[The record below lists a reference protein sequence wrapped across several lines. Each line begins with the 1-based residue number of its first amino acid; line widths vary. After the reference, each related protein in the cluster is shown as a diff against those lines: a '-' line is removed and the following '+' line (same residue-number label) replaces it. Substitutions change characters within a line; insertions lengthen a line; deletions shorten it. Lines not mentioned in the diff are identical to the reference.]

1 MYENP
6 IKSDYS
12 MLDEQSE
19 LEKKDKL
26 IVELQSR
33 LDEAEATL
41 FAIQNGEI
49 DAIITPNGSN
59 GPKVYTLEGADS
71 LYRNLVQEMNEGVA
85 TLTIDGT
92 IIYGNSQLASMLQ
105 VPMEKLIGQRLS
117 DFIIVDDIE
126 SFNIIFDKGFKTKS
140 NGEISIKSIMGNVL
154 PVYISVNTIKDFKGV
169 YVVITDLSQQKHHE
183 QLKIAHEQLNKS
195 LEALKD
201 SENRYKNII
210 ENIQDAY
217 MRSDNEGNIIMANPS
232 AARIYGYDSPEE
244 MIGTSA
250 LSYYKNPNDRRYVLD
265 ELQKHGKIEAN
276 ESEALR
282 KDGSCFLASQ
292 NAQYHYDNNGQIQG
306 TETLVRD
313 ITNLK
318 KAEKEIKERLGKE
331 RQLTEELSSA
341 NEELQ
346 AISEEIRTSNE
357 ELRHAQNNLR
367 QLVNELKISNKELEQ
382 FAYVASHDLQEPLR
396 MITSFTQLLEKR
408 YIGQLDE
415 DADDY
420 ISFIVDGAHR
430 MKDLIDDLLE
440 FSRLNTEVREFELV
454 IMEIALEDVLRNL
467 KPAIKENKAQI
478 SHDNLPNIVG
488 DHVQIV
494 QLLQNLIGNAIK
506 FHGNN
511 PPDIHISVENLGNE
525 WLFSVSDNGI
535 GIDKNHQAQIFSI
548 FKRLHTREEYPG
560 TGIGLSISKRIVERH
575 KGKIWI
581 ESELGKGTTFYFTI
595 PIKN

>member
-1 MYENP
+1 MINTQFE
-6 IKSDYS
+6 I
-12 MLDEQSE
+12 
-19 LEKKDKL
+19 EKRDKL

-33 LDEAEATL
+33 LDEAEETL

-49 DAIITPNGSN
+49 DAIISPEGLD
-59 GPKVYTLEGADS
+59 GPKVYTLESADS

-85 TLTIDGT
+85 TLTTDGT
-92 IIYGNSQLASMLQ
+92 IVYGNSQLASMLKL
-105 VPMEKLIGQRLS
+105 PLEKLIGQRIN
-117 DFIIVDDIE
+117 DFISTKDIE
-126 SFNIIFDKGFKTKS
+126 TFQKIFNKGFKTKS
-140 NGEISIKSIMGNVL
+140 NGEISIKSVRGNVL
-154 PVYISVNTIKDFKGV
+154 PVYISVNTIKDLKGV

-183 QLKIAHEQLNKS
+183 ELKTAHEKLNKS
-195 LEALKD
+195 LEALKE
-201 SENRYKNII
+201 SEKSYRNII

-217 MRSDNEGNIIMANPS
+217 MRSDKEGLIVMASPS
-232 AARIYGYDSPEE
+232 AARVYGYDSPEE

-265 ELQKHGKIEAN
+265 VLQKNGKIEAN

-282 KDGSCFLASQ
+282 KDGTCFFASQ
-292 NAQYHYDNNGQIQG
+292 NAQYYYDNEGVIQG

-313 ITNLK
+313 ITSLK
-318 KAEKEIKERLGKE
+318 KAEKEIQERLEKE

-346 AISEEIRTSNE
+346 AISEEVLTSND

-367 QLVNELKISNKELEQ
+367 LLVSELKMSNKELEQ

-408 YIGQLDE
+408 YKGQLDV

-420 ISFIVDGAHR
+420 IGFVVDGAHR

-467 KPAIKENKAQI
+467 KPSIRESKAHI
-478 SHDNLPNIVG
+478 THDYLPNIMG
-488 DHVQIV
+488 DHVQII

-506 FHGNN
+506 FKGND
-511 PPDIHISVENLGNE
+511 PPDIHISAKDNGND
-525 WLFSVSDNGI
+525 WMFSVNDKGI
-535 GIDKNHQAQIFSI
+535 GIDQNHQEQIFSI
-548 FKRLHTREEYPG
+548 FKRLHTKEEYPG

-575 KGKIWI
+575 NGQIWI
-581 ESELGKGTTFYFTI
+581 ESELGKGSTFYFTI
-595 PIKN
+595 PKVE

>member
-1 MYENP
+1 
-6 IKSDYS
+6 
-12 MLDEQSE
+12 MLDKQTE
-19 LEKKDKL
+19 LEKKDKIIL
-26 IVELQSR
+26 ELQAR
-33 LDEAEATL
+33 LDEAEETL

-49 DAIITPNGSN
+49 DAIITPNGMD

-71 LYRNLVQEMNEGVA
+71 VYRNLVQEMNEGVA
-85 TLTIDGT
+85 TLTFDGT

-105 VPMEKLIGQRLS
+105 LPMENLIGQKLS
-117 DFIIVDDIE
+117 DFIIAKDIVKYQTI
-126 SFNIIFDKGFKTKS
+126 FNKGFKTKS
-140 NGEISIKSIMGNVL
+140 SGEISIKSVRGNIL
-154 PVYISVNTIKDFKGV
+154 PVYVSVNTIKDLKGI

-183 QLKIAHEQLNKS
+183 ELKTAHEQLNKS

-201 SENRYKNII
+201 SEKSYRNIL

-217 MRSDNEGNIIMANPS
+217 IRSDKDGNIIMASPS
-232 AARIYGYDSPEE
+232 AARIYRFDSPEE

-250 LSYYKNPNDRRYVLD
+250 ISYYKNPKDREYVL
-265 ELQKHGKIEAN
+265 ETLQKYGKIEAN

-282 KDGSCFLASQ
+282 KDGTCFCASQ

-313 ITNLK
+313 ITNIK
-318 KAEKEIKERLGKE
+318 QAEKEKQKSLEKERE
-331 RQLTEELSSA
+331 LTQELSSA

-346 AISEEIRTSNE
+346 AISEEVQTSND
-357 ELRHAQNNLR
+357 ELRHAQNNLS
-367 QLVNELKISNKELEQ
+367 QLVIELKISNKELEQ

-408 YIGQLDE
+408 YKGQLDS
-415 DADDY
+415 DADEY
-420 ISFIVDGAHR
+420 IGFVVDGAHR

-467 KPAIKENKAQI
+467 KPTITENKAQI
-478 SHDNLPNIVG
+478 THEYLPNIIG
-488 DHVQIV
+488 DHVQII

-506 FHGNN
+506 FKGNN
-511 PPDIHISVENLGNE
+511 PPEIHISAEDKGNE
-525 WLFSVSDNGI
+525 WLFSVSDKGI
-535 GIDKNHQAQIFSI
+535 GIDQNHQKQIFSI

-575 KGKIWI
+575 NGQIWI
-581 ESELGKGTTFYFTI
+581 ESELGKGSTFYFTI
-595 PIKN
+595 PKKR

>member
-1 MYENP
+1 
-6 IKSDYS
+6 
-12 MLDEQSE
+12 MLNEKFES
-19 LEKKDKL
+19 EKKDQL
-26 IVELQSR
+26 IVELQNR
-33 LDEAEATL
+33 LDEAEETL

-49 DAIITPNGSN
+49 DAIISPEGLD
-59 GPKVYTLEGADS
+59 GPKVYTLESADS

-85 TLTIDGT
+85 TLTLDGT
-92 IIYGNSQLASMLQ
+92 IVYGNSQLASMLKL
-105 VPMEKLIGQRLS
+105 PMEKLIGQRLN
-117 DFIIVDDIE
+117 DFIIAKDIGTFQKI
-126 SFNIIFDKGFKTKS
+126 FNKGFKTKS
-140 NGEISIKSIMGNVL
+140 NGEISIKSVRGNVL
-154 PVYISVNTIKDFKGV
+154 PVYISVNTIKDLKGV

-183 QLKIAHEQLNKS
+183 ELKAAHEQLNKS
-195 LEALKD
+195 LEALKE
-201 SENRYKNII
+201 SEKSYRNII

-217 MRSDNEGNIIMANPS
+217 MRSDKDGIIIMASPS
-232 AARIYGYDSPEE
+232 AARIYGFNSPKE

-265 ELQKHGKIEAN
+265 ELQKHGKVEAN

-282 KDGSCFLASQ
+282 KDGTCFYASQ
-292 NAQYHYDNNGQIQG
+292 NAQFHYDNNGQIQG

-313 ITNLK
+313 ITSIK
-318 KAEKEIKERLGKE
+318 KAEKEIQKRLEKE

-346 AISEEIRTSNE
+346 AISEEVLTSND

-367 QLVNELKISNKELEQ
+367 QLVSELKMSNKELEQ

-408 YIGQLDE
+408 YKGQLDV

-420 ISFIVDGAHR
+420 IGFVVDGAHR

-440 FSRLNTEVREFELV
+440 FSRLNTEDREFELV

-467 KPAIKENKAQI
+467 KPAIQESNAHI
-478 SHDNLPNIVG
+478 THDYLPNIMG
-488 DHVQIV
+488 DHVQII

-506 FHGNN
+506 FKGNN
-511 PPDIHISVENLGNE
+511 PPDIHISAQDKDNE
-525 WLFSVSDNGI
+525 WLFSVSDKGI
-535 GIDKNHQAQIFSI
+535 GIDKNHQKQIFSI

-575 KGKIWI
+575 NGQIWI
-581 ESELGKGTTFYFTI
+581 ESELGKGSTFYFTI
-595 PIKN
+595 PKRDK

>member
-1 MYENP
+1 
-6 IKSDYS
+6 
-12 MLDEQSE
+12 MLDKQSE
-19 LEKKDKL
+19 SEKKDKIIL
-26 IVELQSR
+26 ELQSR
-33 LDEAEATL
+33 LDEAEDTL

-49 DAIITPNGSN
+49 DAIITPQGSD
-59 GPKVYTLEGADS
+59 GPKVYTLESADS

-85 TLTIDGT
+85 TLTTDGT
-92 IIYGNSQLASMLQ
+92 IVYGNSQLAIMLQ
-105 VPMEKLIGQRLS
+105 LQMEKLIGQKLS
-117 DFIIVDDIE
+117 SFIITKDIE
-126 SFNIIFDKGFKTKS
+126 AFHTIFNKGFKTKS
-140 NGEISIKSIMGNVL
+140 NGEISIKSINGNVL
-154 PVYISVNTIKDFKGV
+154 PVYISINTLKDLKGV
-169 YVVITDLSQQKHHE
+169 YVVITDLSQQKHQE
-183 QLKIAHEQLNKS
+183 QLKTINEKLNNS

-201 SENRYKNII
+201 SEKRYRNII

-217 MRSDNEGNIIMANPS
+217 MRSDNDGNIIMASPS

-265 ELQKHGKIEAN
+265 ELQKYGKIEAN

-282 KDGSCFLASQ
+282 KNGSCFYASQ
-292 NAQYHYDNNGQIQG
+292 NAQFHYDNSGQIQG

-318 KAEKEIKERLGKE
+318 LAVREKQQSLEKERK
-331 RQLTEELSSA
+331 LTEELSSA

-346 AISEEIRTSNE
+346 AISEEVQTSND

-367 QLVNELKISNKELEQ
+367 KLVSELKISNKELEQ

-408 YIGQLDE
+408 YNGQLDS

-420 ISFIVDGAHR
+420 IGFVVDGAHR

-467 KPAIKENKAQI
+467 KPAIKENNALI
-478 SHDNLPNIVG
+478 THDYLPNIIG
-488 DHVQIV
+488 DHVQII

-506 FHGNN
+506 FKGDNT
-511 PPDIHISVENLGNE
+511 PEIHISAQDRDNE
-525 WLFSVSDNGI
+525 WLFSINDKGI
-535 GIDKNHQAQIFSI
+535 GIDKHHQKQIFSI

-575 KGKIWI
+575 GGQIWI
-581 ESELGKGTTFYFTI
+581 ESEIGKGSTFYFTI
-595 PIKN
+595 PKRDNECNDYY

>member
-1 MYENP
+1 MIDE
-6 IKSDYS
+6 KSKLEQKDNII
-12 MLDEQSE
+12 LD
-19 LEKKDKL
+19 
-26 IVELQSR
+26 LQSR
-33 LDEAEATL
+33 LDEAEETL

-49 DAIITPNGSN
+49 DAIITPQGSD
-59 GPKVYTLEGADS
+59 GPKVYTLESADS

-85 TLTIDGT
+85 TLTTDGT
-92 IIYGNSQLASMLQ
+92 IVYGNSQLASMLEL
-105 VPMEKLIGQRLS
+105 PMEKLIGQRLS
-117 DFIIVDDIE
+117 SFIISKDKQTYHNI
-126 SFNIIFDKGFKTKS
+126 FNTGLKTKS
-140 NGEISIKSIMGNVL
+140 NREISIKSVRGNVL
-154 PVYISVNTIKDFKGV
+154 PVYISVNTLTDLKGV
-169 YVVITDLSQQKHHE
+169 YVVITDLSQQKHQE
-183 QLKIAHEQLNKS
+183 QLKTINKQLSNS

-201 SENRYKNII
+201 SEKSYRNII

-217 MRSDNEGNIIMANPS
+217 IRLDKEGNVIMASPS

-250 LSYYKNPNDRRYVLD
+250 LSYYNNPNDRRYILD
-265 ELQKHGKIEAN
+265 ELKKNGKIEAN
-276 ESEALR
+276 ENEALR
-282 KDGSCFLASQ
+282 KDGTCFYASQ
-292 NAQYHYDNNGQIQG
+292 NAQYHYDNTGQIQG

-318 KAEKEIKERLGKE
+318 KAEKEVQKRLEKE

-346 AISEEIRTSNE
+346 AISEEVQTSND
-357 ELRHAQNNLR
+357 ELRHAQTNLTK
-367 QLVNELKISNKELEQ
+367 LITELKISNKELEQ

-408 YIGQLDE
+408 YKGQLDE

-420 ISFIVDGAHR
+420 IAFVVDGAHR

-467 KPAIKENKAQI
+467 KPAIKENNAQI
-478 SHDNLPNIVG
+478 THDYLPNILG
-488 DHVQIV
+488 DHVQII

-506 FHGNN
+506 FKGNN
-511 PPDIHISVENLGNE
+511 PPDIHISAKDNEDE
-525 WLFSVSDNGI
+525 WLFSINDKGI
-535 GIDKNHQAQIFSI
+535 GIDKNHQKQIFSI

-575 KGKIWI
+575 GGQIWI
-581 ESELGKGTTFYFTI
+581 ESELGKGSTFYFTI
-595 PIKN
+595 TKRDNECKDYF

>member
-1 MYENP
+1 MINTQFE
-6 IKSDYS
+6 I
-12 MLDEQSE
+12 
-19 LEKKDKL
+19 EKRDKL

-33 LDEAEATL
+33 LDEAEETL

-49 DAIITPNGSN
+49 DAIISPEGLD
-59 GPKVYTLEGADS
+59 GPKVYTLESADS

-85 TLTIDGT
+85 TLTTDGT
-92 IIYGNSQLASMLQ
+92 IVYGNSQLASMLKL
-105 VPMEKLIGQRLS
+105 PLEKLIGQRIN
-117 DFIIVDDIE
+117 DFISTKDIE
-126 SFNIIFDKGFKTKS
+126 TFQKIFNKGFKTKS
-140 NGEISIKSIMGNVL
+140 NGEISIKSVRGNVL
-154 PVYISVNTIKDFKGV
+154 PVYISVNTIKDLKGV

-183 QLKIAHEQLNKS
+183 ELKTAHEQLNKS
-195 LEALKD
+195 LEALKE
-201 SENRYKNII
+201 SEKSYRNII

-217 MRSDNEGNIIMANPS
+217 MRSDKEGLIVMASPS
-232 AARIYGYDSPEE
+232 AARVYGYDSPEE

-265 ELQKHGKIEAN
+265 VLQKNGKIEAN

-282 KDGSCFLASQ
+282 KDGTCFFASQ
-292 NAQYHYDNNGQIQG
+292 NAQYYYDNEGVIQG

-313 ITNLK
+313 ITSLK
-318 KAEKEIKERLGKE
+318 KAEKEIQERLEKE

-346 AISEEIRTSNE
+346 AISEEVLTSND

-367 QLVNELKISNKELEQ
+367 LLVSELKMSNKELEQ

-408 YIGQLDE
+408 YKGQLDV

-420 ISFIVDGAHR
+420 IGFVVDGAHR

-467 KPAIKENKAQI
+467 KPSIRESKAHI
-478 SHDNLPNIVG
+478 THDYLPNIMG
-488 DHVQIV
+488 DHVQII

-506 FHGNN
+506 FKGND
-511 PPDIHISVENLGNE
+511 PPDIHISAKDNGND
-525 WLFSVSDNGI
+525 WLFSVSDKGI
-535 GIDKNHQAQIFSI
+535 GIDQNHQEQIFSI

-575 KGKIWI
+575 NGQIWI
-581 ESELGKGTTFYFTI
+581 ESELGKGSTFYFTI
-595 PIKN
+595 PKVE

>member
-1 MYENP
+1 
-6 IKSDYS
+6 
-12 MLDEQSE
+12 MLNSQFE
-19 LEKKDKL
+19 LEQRDKL
-26 IVELQSR
+26 IVELQSK
-33 LDEAEATL
+33 LDEAEETL

-49 DAIITPNGSN
+49 DAIISPEGSN
-59 GPKVYTLEGADS
+59 GLKVYTLESADS

-92 IIYGNSQLASMLQ
+92 VVYGNSQLASMLQ
-105 VPMEKLIGQRLS
+105 LPLEKLIGQRLN
-117 DFIIVDDIE
+117 DFIIASDIE
-126 SFNIIFDKGFKTKS
+126 RFEKIINKGFKTKS
-140 NGEISIKSIMGNVL
+140 NGEISIKSMRGNVL
-154 PVYISVNTIKDFKGV
+154 PVYISVNTIKDLKGV

-183 QLKIAHEQLNKS
+183 ELKTAHEQLNKS
-195 LEALKD
+195 LEALKE
-201 SENRYKNII
+201 SENSYRNII

-217 MRSDNEGNIIMANPS
+217 MRSDNEGIIVMASPS
-232 AARIYGYDSPEE
+232 AARIYGFDSPEE

-250 LSYYKNPNDRRYVLD
+250 LSYYKNPNDRRYMLD
-265 ELQKHGKIEAN
+265 VLQKYGKIEAN

-282 KDGSCFLASQ
+282 KDGTCFFASQ
-292 NAQYHYDNNGQIQG
+292 NSQYYYDNNGQIQG

-313 ITNLK
+313 ITSLK
-318 KAEKEIKERLGKE
+318 KAQKEIQERLEKER
-331 RQLTEELSSA
+331 RLTEELSSA

-346 AISEEIRTSNE
+346 AISEEVITSNE

-367 QLVNELKISNKELEQ
+367 LLVSELKMSNKELEQ

-408 YIGQLDE
+408 YKGQLDV

-420 ISFIVDGAHR
+420 IGFVVDGAHR

-440 FSRLNTEVREFELV
+440 FSRLNTEVREFEIV

-467 KPAIKENKAQI
+467 KPSIKESKAHI
-478 SHDNLPNIVG
+478 THDYLPTIMG
-488 DHVQIV
+488 DHVQII
-494 QLLQNLIGNAIK
+494 QLLQNLVGNAIK
-506 FHGNN
+506 FNGDE
-511 PPDIHISVENLGNE
+511 PPEIHISAKDEGNE

-535 GIDKNHQAQIFSI
+535 GIDLNHQKQIFSI

-575 KGKIWI
+575 NGQIWI
-581 ESELGKGTTFYFTI
+581 VSELGKGSTFYFTI
-595 PIKN
+595 PKVE

>member
-1 MYENP
+1 
-6 IKSDYS
+6 
-12 MLDEQSE
+12 MLNEKFES
-19 LEKKDKL
+19 EKKDQL
-26 IVELQSR
+26 IVELQNR
-33 LDEAEATL
+33 LDEAEETL

-49 DAIITPNGSN
+49 DAIISPEGLD
-59 GPKVYTLEGADS
+59 GPKVYTLESADS

-85 TLTIDGT
+85 TLTLDGT
-92 IIYGNSQLASMLQ
+92 IVYGNSQLASMLKL
-105 VPMEKLIGQRLS
+105 PMEKLIGQRLN
-117 DFIIVDDIE
+117 DFIIAKDIGTFQKI
-126 SFNIIFDKGFKTKS
+126 FNKGFKTKS
-140 NGEISIKSIMGNVL
+140 NGEISIKSVRGNVL
-154 PVYISVNTIKDFKGV
+154 PVYISVNTIKDLKGV

-183 QLKIAHEQLNKS
+183 ELKAAHEQLNKS
-195 LEALKD
+195 LEALKE
-201 SENRYKNII
+201 SEKSYRNII

-217 MRSDNEGNIIMANPS
+217 MRSDKDGIIIMASPS
-232 AARIYGYDSPEE
+232 AARIYGFNSPKE

-265 ELQKHGKIEAN
+265 ELQKHGKVEAN

-282 KDGSCFLASQ
+282 KDGTCFYASQ
-292 NAQYHYDNNGQIQG
+292 NAQFHYDNNGQIQG

-313 ITNLK
+313 ITSIK
-318 KAEKEIKERLGKE
+318 KAEKEIQKRLEKE

-346 AISEEIRTSNE
+346 AISEEVLTSND

-367 QLVNELKISNKELEQ
+367 QLVSELKMSNKELEQ

-408 YIGQLDE
+408 YKGQLDV

-420 ISFIVDGAHR
+420 IGFVVDGAHR

-440 FSRLNTEVREFELV
+440 FSRLNTEDREFELV

-467 KPAIKENKAQI
+467 KPAIKESNAHI
-478 SHDNLPNIVG
+478 THDYLPNIMG
-488 DHVQIV
+488 DHVQII

-506 FHGNN
+506 FKGNN
-511 PPDIHISVENLGNE
+511 PPDIHISAQDKDNE
-525 WLFSVSDNGI
+525 WLFSVSDKGI
-535 GIDKNHQAQIFSI
+535 GIDKNHQKQIFSI

-575 KGKIWI
+575 NGQIWI
-581 ESELGKGTTFYFTI
+581 ESELGKGSTFYFTI
-595 PIKN
+595 PKRDK

>member
-1 MYENP
+1 MIDE
-6 IKSDYS
+6 KSK
-12 MLDEQSE
+12 LEQ
-19 LEKKDKL
+19 KDKQIL
-26 IVELQSR
+26 DLQSR
-33 LDEAEATL
+33 LDEAEETL

-49 DAIITPNGSN
+49 DAIVTPNGSD
-59 GPKVYTLEGADS
+59 GPKVYTLESADS

-85 TLTIDGT
+85 TLTTDGT
-92 IIYGNSQLASMLQ
+92 IVYGNSQLATMLEL
-105 VPMEKLIGQRLS
+105 PMEKLIGQRLS
-117 DFIIVDDIE
+117 AFIISEDKEAYHTI
-126 SFNIIFDKGFKTKS
+126 FNTGLKTKS
-140 NGEISIKSIMGNVL
+140 SKEISIKSARGNVL
-154 PVYISVNTIKDFKGV
+154 PIYISVNTFKDSKGV
-169 YVVITDLSQQKHHE
+169 YVVITDLSQQKHQE
-183 QLKIAHEQLNKS
+183 QLKTINKQLNNS

-201 SENRYKNII
+201 SEKSYRNII

-217 MRSDNEGNIIMANPS
+217 IRSDKDGNVIMASPS

-250 LSYYKNPNDRRYVLD
+250 LKYYSNPNDRRYVLD
-265 ELQKHGKIEAN
+265 ELQKYGKVEAN

-282 KDGSCFLASQ
+282 KDGTCFYVSQ
-292 NAQYHYDNNGQIQG
+292 NAQYHYDNTGQIQG

-313 ITNLK
+313 ITSLK
-318 KAEKEIKERLGKE
+318 QAEKEVQKRLEKE

-346 AISEEIRTSNE
+346 AISEEVQTSND
-357 ELRHAQNNLR
+357 ELRHAQTNLTK
-367 QLVNELKISNKELEQ
+367 LVSELKISNKELEQ

-408 YIGQLDE
+408 YKGQLDS

-420 ISFIVDGAHR
+420 IGFVVDGAHR

-467 KPAIKENKAQI
+467 KPAIKEHNARI
-478 SHDNLPNIVG
+478 THDYLPNIMG
-488 DHVQIV
+488 DHVQII

-506 FHGNN
+506 FKGNN
-511 PPDIHISVENLGNE
+511 PPDIHISAKDNEDE
-525 WLFSVSDNGI
+525 WLFSISDKGI
-535 GIDKNHQAQIFSI
+535 GIDKNHQKQIFSI

-575 KGKIWI
+575 GGQIWI
-581 ESELGKGTTFYFTI
+581 ESELGKGSTFYFTI
-595 PIKN
+595 PKRDNECNEFF

>member
-1 MYENP
+1 MP
-6 IKSDYS
+6 DKHKSK
-12 MLDEQSE
+12 EE
-19 LEKKDKL
+19 LLNE
-26 IVELQSR
+26 IIGLQSR
-33 LDEAEATL
+33 LEEAEETL

-49 DAIITPNGSN
+49 DAIITPQGSD
-59 GPKVYTLEGADS
+59 GPKVYTLESADS

-105 VPMEKLIGQRLS
+105 LPMEKLIGQRLN
-117 DFIIVDDIE
+117 DFIIVNDIE
-126 SFNIIFDKGFKTKS
+126 TYNTIFDNGFNTKS
-140 NGEISIKSIMGNVL
+140 SGEISIKSVKGKVL
-154 PVYISVNTIKDFKGV
+154 PVYISVNTLKDLKGV

-183 QLKIAHEQLNKS
+183 ELKLAHEQLNNS

-201 SENRYKNII
+201 SEKSYRNIL

-217 MRSDNEGNIIMANPS
+217 MRSDKEGNIIMASPS

-250 LSYYKNPNDRRYVLD
+250 LSYYNNANDRRYVLD
-265 ELQKHGKIEAN
+265 ELKKYNKIEAN
-276 ESEALR
+276 EIEALR
-282 KDGSCFLASQ
+282 KDGTCFFASQ
-292 NAQYHYDNNGQIQG
+292 NAQYHYDNNGKIQG

-313 ITNLK
+313 ITINK
-318 KAEKEIKERLGKE
+318 KAEKEIQKRLEKE

-346 AISEEIRTSNE
+346 AISEEVQTSND
-357 ELRHAQNNLR
+357 ELRHAQTNLNK
-367 QLVNELKISNKELEQ
+367 LVSELKISNKELEQ

-408 YIGQLDE
+408 YKGQLDS
-415 DADDY
+415 DADEY
-420 ISFIVDGAHR
+420 IGFVVDGAHR

-440 FSRLNTEVREFELV
+440 FSRLNTDVREFELV

-467 KPAIKENKAQI
+467 KPTIKENKAQI
-478 SHDNLPNIVG
+478 THDYLPNIIG
-488 DHVQIV
+488 DHVQII

-506 FHGNN
+506 FKDNK
-511 PPDIHISVENLGNE
+511 PPDIHISAQERSNE
-525 WLFSVSDNGI
+525 WLFSVTDKGI
-535 GIDKNHQAQIFSI
+535 GIDQNHQKQIFSI

-560 TGIGLSISKRIVERH
+560 TGIGLAISKRIVERH
-575 KGKIWI
+575 GGQIWI
-581 ESELGKGTTFYFTI
+581 ESEIGKGSTFYFTI
-595 PIKN
+595 SKNVDVF

>member
-1 MYENP
+1 
-6 IKSDYS
+6 
-12 MLDEQSE
+12 MLDKNKSKSKEE
-19 LEKKDKL
+19 LLNE
-26 IVELQSR
+26 ISGLQLR
-33 LDEAEATL
+33 LDEAEETL

-49 DAIITPNGSN
+49 DAIITPQGTD
-59 GPKVYTLEGADS
+59 GPKVYTLESADS

-92 IIYGNSQLASMLQ
+92 IIYANSQLASMLKL
-105 VPMEKLIGQRLS
+105 PMEKLIGKRLT
-117 DFIIVDDIE
+117 DFIITKDKETYPTI
-126 SFNIIFDKGFKTKS
+126 FNKGFKTKS
-140 NGEISIKSIMGNVL
+140 SGEISIKSVNGTVL
-154 PVYISVNTIKDFKGV
+154 PVYISVNTLKDLKGV

-183 QLKIAHEQLNKS
+183 QLKTAHEQLNKS

-201 SENRYKNII
+201 SEKRYRNII

-217 MRSDNEGNIIMANPS
+217 MRSDKEGNIIMASPS
-232 AARIYGYDSPEE
+232 AARIYGFDSPEE

-250 LSYYKNPNDRRYVLD
+250 LSYYRNPNDRRYVLD

-282 KDGSCFLASQ
+282 KDGTCFFVSQ
-292 NAQYHYDNNGQIQG
+292 NAQFHYDNNGQIQG

-318 KAEKEIKERLGKE
+318 KAEKEIQERLEKE

-346 AISEEIRTSNE
+346 AISEEVQTSND
-357 ELRHAQNNLR
+357 ELRHAQTNLTK
-367 QLVNELKISNKELEQ
+367 LVSELKVSNKELEQ

-408 YIGQLDE
+408 YKGQLDV
-415 DADDY
+415 DADEY
-420 ISFIVDGAHR
+420 IGFVVDGAHR

-440 FSRLNTEVREFELV
+440 FSRLNTDNREFELV

-467 KPAIKENKAQI
+467 RPTINESKAQI
-478 SHDNLPNIVG
+478 SHDYLPNIIG
-488 DHVQIV
+488 DHVQII

-506 FHGNN
+506 FKGDN
-511 PPDIHISVENLGNE
+511 PPEIHISAQERDNE
-525 WLFSVSDNGI
+525 WLFSVSDKGI
-535 GIDKNHQAQIFSI
+535 GINQNHQKQIFSI

-575 KGKIWI
+575 GGQIWI
-581 ESELGKGTTFYFTI
+581 ESELGKGSTFYFTI
-595 PIKN
+595 LKRENECNDYF